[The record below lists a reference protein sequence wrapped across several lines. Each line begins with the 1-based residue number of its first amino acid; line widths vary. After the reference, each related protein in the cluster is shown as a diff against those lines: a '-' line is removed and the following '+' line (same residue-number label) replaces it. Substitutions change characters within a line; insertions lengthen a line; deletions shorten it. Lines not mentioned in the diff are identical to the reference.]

1 MGTPFGRGSVTAQP
15 EYVRHDGVVGF
26 LCMSANGFDLAAS
39 AHQEMIEHGFHPD
52 FPPGVAAQLKA
63 LQSRVGLATG
73 GDVRDLRT
81 LEWSSIDNDTSR
93 DLDQAEVAERVS
105 GGIRIMIAIADVDSD
120 VTIGSPIDQHAAGE
134 TTSVYTGIRT
144 FPMLPEQLSTDLTS
158 LNEGVDRLAVVIEMV
173 AGSDGEISSS
183 SIYRALVRNQAQ
195 LTYNAV
201 GAWLE
206 GRSAAPAKVGG
217 SAALQEQLKL
227 QDEAAQ
233 SLLAERRRLG
243 ALDLDRVEAEA
254 VISDGKVQ
262 GIDARKKNRA
272 SELIENFMIAA
283 NGVMAKTLT
292 DAGACSIRRV
302 VRTPERWARIVEF
315 AARYGEKLPVEPD
328 SGALNTFLLK
338 RKTTDAVHYADV
350 SLAIVKLMGPGE
362 YVLSRPGEEQLGHF
376 ALAAHDY
383 THSTAPNRRFA
394 DTVTQRL
401 IKAVLARAKAPYS
414 ADQLDSIAKN
424 CTLKEDA
431 ARKVERVM
439 NKRIAAVAL
448 APKIGQ
454 NFAGV
459 VTGVTPKGTFV
470 RVLDPPAEGI
480 LARGQQ
486 GVDVGD
492 QLRVKLVSTDP
503 RRGYIDFVNA

>member
-1 MGTPFGRGSVTAQP
+1 M
-15 EYVRHDGVVGF
+15 
-26 LCMSANGFDLAAS
+26 LANGFDLAAS
-39 AHQEMIEHGFHPD
+39 AHQEMIDEGFHPD
-52 FPPGVAAQLKA
+52 FPPEVAAQLKA
-63 LQSRVGLATG
+63 LKSQAGLPTAG
-73 GDVRDLRT
+73 EVRDLRA

-93 DLDQAEVAERVS
+93 DLDQAEAAERVS
-105 GGIRIMIAIADVDSD
+105 GGIRIMIAIADVDSV
-120 VTIGSPIDQHAAGE
+120 VTIGSPIDLHAAGE

-144 FPMLPEQLSTDLTS
+144 FPMLPEQLSTDITS
-158 LNEGVDRLAVVIEMV
+158 LNEGADRLAIVIEMV
-173 AGSDGEISSS
+173 VGGDGSVSSN
-183 SIYRALVRNQAQ
+183 SIYRALVRNKAQ

-206 GRSAAPAKVGG
+206 GKSAPPAKVGG
-217 SAALQEQLKL
+217 SAAFEEQLKL

-233 SLLAERRRLG
+233 SLLSERRRLG
-243 ALDLDRVEAEA
+243 ALDLDREEAEP
-254 VISDGKVQ
+254 VISDGKVE
-262 GIDARKKNRA
+262 GITVNKKNRA
-272 SELIENFMIAA
+272 SELIENFMVAA

-292 DAGACSIRRV
+292 DAGVCSIRRV
-302 VRTPERWARIVEF
+302 VRTPERWPRIVEL
-315 AARYGEKLPVEPD
+315 AARYGEKLPAEPD
-328 SGALNTFLLK
+328 SGALNAFLQK
-338 RKTTDAVHYADV
+338 RKTADAVHYADL

-362 YVLSRPGEEQLGHF
+362 YVLSQPGGEQPGHF

-401 IKAVLARAKAPYS
+401 IKAVLTRTAAPYS

-448 APKIGQ
+448 GPKIGQ
-454 NFAGV
+454 TFAAV
-459 VTGVTPKGTFV
+459 VTGLTPKGTFV

-503 RRGYIDFVNA
+503 RRGYIDFVKAG